1 MTVLPRS
8 YSRQMGATWC
18 ESDTGMSGK
27 RASRKSR
34 TRSSWAGLL
43 WLSIIAFGLLIA
55 AINGY
60 TALLLITGAIAV
72 ASVIV
77 MGTYTTNRKL
87 VTRVVWQPMAQRTIS
102 DAEGATQ
109 SALVA
114 PIERGDGYEMV
125 LTVEGYKLID
135 QAGQGVYTLKR
146 Q

>member
-1 MTVLPRS
+1 MLQVQTQR
-8 YSRQMGATWC
+8 R
-18 ESDTGMSGK
+18 
-27 RASRKSR
+27 R
-34 TRSSWAGLL
+34 SWAGLL

-135 QAGQGVYTLKR
+135 QAGQVVYTLKR